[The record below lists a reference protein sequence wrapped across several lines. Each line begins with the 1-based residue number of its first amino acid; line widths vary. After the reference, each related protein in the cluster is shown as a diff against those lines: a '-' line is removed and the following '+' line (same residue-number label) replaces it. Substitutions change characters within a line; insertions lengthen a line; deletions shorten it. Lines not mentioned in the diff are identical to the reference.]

1 MKFQLSEDQQGI
13 ADGLKQMLKGLVT
26 DESLKAL
33 AKEGA
38 WFHERAW
45 QTLAEAEML
54 GLAIPEAHGGA
65 GFGMLELCL
74 LLEQVGRTVA
84 PIPALEIVLMMTP
97 PVSFFSICG
106 TAARLAQNA
115 LDRLSVSIVSQCSS
129 SVSVSA

>member
-54 GLAIPEAHGGA
+54 GLAIPEAHGGL
-65 GFGMLELCL
+65 GL
-74 LLEQVGRTVA
+74 LHDG
-84 PIPALEIVLMMTP
+84 ALPSGNSVMADTNLRVL
-97 PVSFFSICG
+97 
-106 TAARLAQNA
+106 
-115 LDRLSVSIVSQCSS
+115 LDRLALDLVGVDPQALFEICEGLRRELAGASASSQPFG
-129 SVSVSA
+129 